1 MFFFFGQLSGMIKH
15 IVSVDLMWKQNE
27 DIYHCN
33 TSVIIEAS
41 WAGAWNYLSQL
52 FNIALLHQFSFLVW
66 MTLVILVKCVLYL
79 CIIAKHVMK
88 KNFLNV

>member
-66 MTLVILVKCVLYL
+66 SDFG
-79 CIIAKHVMK
+79 
-88 KNFLNV
+88 NFSEVGLIFVYNCQACNEERFT